1 MELPRNFQQEGIFF
15 RAGFLKMQYWNRPK
29 HDFSSQNYCKDC
41 MSKWF
46 NFDELIKY
54 WAYLVKLE
62 GIEAL
67 IFNFQDFEKLI
78 LVKEDYWSPLIR
90 CRPFIPS
97 KMMNLVN
104 IILHIIYNVQPLR
117 HFSLF
122 FYHKYAEFQH
132 GRNFGASKLIL
143 SETPWNHLQSPKN
156 RFWVQ
161 LSTFNLIM
169 NIQITVLEKLRSLS
183 LSDYDGYI
191 VSIKGEELC
200 SNSFCVLGIHT
211 KCIEDLND
219 FKPQCVSPCKTGR
232 I

>member
-1 MELPRNFQQEGIFF
+1 
-15 RAGFLKMQYWNRPK
+15 
-29 HDFSSQNYCKDC
+29 

-104 IILHIIYNVQPLR
+104 IILHIIYNVQPLS
-117 HFSLF
+117 HFSIII
-122 FYHKYAEFQH
+122 
-132 GRNFGASKLIL
+132 NWL
-143 SETPWNHLQSPKN
+143 SFSMARISEPANSAHLKTPKTTGGHLWETFLK
-156 RFWVQ
+156 VQ
-161 LSTFNLIM
+161 YSAFNLIM

-219 FKPQCVSPCKTGR
+219 FKPQCVSPCKTGW